1 MKLHAPAMWV
11 FVLALVV
18 AVVAVVSVFYS
29 IPLVSEHRFWVAIVA
44 YVVLALGNLVET

>member
-1 MKLHAPAMWV
+1 MWV

-29 IPLVSEHRFWVAIVA
+29 IPFVGDYRFWVAIVA